1 LDKLKIVFEILFLL
15 FGFGAIVISRF
26 LLRNHPKMT
35 GDELGALDKKLD
47 GIHHTYLK
55 ASAVVM
61 VIVVLFSY
69 LAYQKNQDISF
80 VLIFSSYGLFDG
92 LFALKTRVFPTTIKN
107 NWNSFFY
114 DRTGSHQWIAWLQAG
129 LSIGLLIINCVFYNF
144 IL

>member
-1 LDKLKIVFEILFLL
+1 MVFEILFLL

-35 GDELGALDKKLD
+35 GDELVVLDKKLD
-47 GIHHTYLK
+47 GIHNTYLK

-61 VIVVLFSY
+61 VIIALLSY

-107 NWNSFFY
+107 DWSSFVY
-114 DRTGSHQWIAWLQAG
+114 DRTGSLQWIAWLQVG
-129 LSIGLLIINCVFYNF
+129 LSIGLLIINYVFFNF
-144 IL
+144 VL